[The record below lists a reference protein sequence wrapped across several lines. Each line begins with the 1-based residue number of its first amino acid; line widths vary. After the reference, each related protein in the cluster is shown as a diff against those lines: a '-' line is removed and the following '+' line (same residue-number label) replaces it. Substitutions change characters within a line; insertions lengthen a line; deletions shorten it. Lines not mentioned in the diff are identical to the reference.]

1 MNIHLSS
8 WDLEVHNEQNF
19 MRSLDHISEKLV
31 GILKEINYIIFL
43 MMEFL
48 IQNIKTNQP
57 NNLVRKINYS

>member
-57 NNLVRKINYS
+57 NSLVTNVN